1 MQNMRRFMIRVRI
14 ALQFYAR
21 SALLAAD
28 FTKNER
34 TLTNCQGGLPQ
45 VVHGIIQQTSQNT
58 QKENNKKQSY
68 CTKKNF
74 VI

>member
-1 MQNMRRFMIRVRI
+1 MQNMRRFMIRERI

-21 SALLAAD
+21 SAGLAD

-45 VVHGIIQQTSQNT
+45 VAWNNSADKQEYKKKTIKNNLAALKGIS
-58 QKENNKKQSY
+58 
-68 CTKKNF
+68 
-74 VI
+74 